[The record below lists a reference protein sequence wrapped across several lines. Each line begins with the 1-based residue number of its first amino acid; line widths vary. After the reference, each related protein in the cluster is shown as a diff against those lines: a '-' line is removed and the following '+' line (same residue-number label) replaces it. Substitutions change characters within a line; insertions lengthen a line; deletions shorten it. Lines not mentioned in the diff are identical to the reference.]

1 MLGTVI
7 TITVCDRVTPISLGR
22 RAEIKLFLKVE
33 NKPLGIYS
41 PLPIE
46 DGEFW
51 LDGHKCPLYPLPH
64 AFKEITALMAQI
76 LNLPYGSSSI
86 SH

>member
-1 MLGTVI
+1 MPSVPVMLGTVI
-7 TITVCDRVTPISLGR
+7 TLCDQSHPISSDK

-51 LDGHKCPLYPLPH
+51 LDAHKCP
-64 AFKEITALMAQI
+64 
-76 LNLPYGSSSI
+76 
-86 SH
+86 